1 MTLGAHVARL
11 AAAILVGCLTS
22 LLALAPAWSQE
33 AIDTPR
39 VTAQGVFAF
48 DPATGEVILEE
59 DADTRMPIGSITK
72 VMTALVVMDHAGL
85 DQTITITGDDMVGP
99 GYSAMVLTPGDTLTV
114 EQLLTGL
121 LVVSGGDAA
130 RALARHVGGE
140 LAGTDDPGKAVDAFV
155 EAMNEKAADLD
166 LDDTRFANPDGEDSD
181 DAWST
186 AHDVALMFAALHE
199 NPTLTA
205 MAGEVSY
212 EFSSVGPES
221 TPYAGPSTN
230 QLAGVDGVTSAK
242 TGSTVVGCGCIVFA
256 RNGASGSTEIIAIL
270 GSNLEYDENWIA
282 TVDERWTDAQVVI
295 EAIDSQWTPG
305 QNLPATEPASAP
317 EPTSAPG
324 RDMPAETPPAVTLD
338 DGDDRGVGPSTAPV
352 LAATVAAGV
361 IGLAGVLAWSRV
373 RSHRKPGSSQSG
385 YDTWP

>member
-33 AIDTPR
+33 SIDVPR

-72 VMTALVVMDHAGL
+72 VMTALVVMDHADL
-85 DQTITITGDDMVGP
+85 DQMVTIIEDDMVGP

-130 RALARHVGGE
+130 RALARHVGSD
-140 LAGTDDPGKAVDAFV
+140 LAGTGDPGDAIDAFV
-155 EAMNEKAADLD
+155 DAMNQKASDLD
-166 LDDTRFANPDGEDSD
+166 LDDTQFANPDGEDSD

-186 AHDVALMFAALHE
+186 AHDVALMFAALQG
-199 NPTLTA
+199 NPTLSA
-205 MAGEVSY
+205 MASEVSY
-212 EFSSVGPES
+212 EFTSVGPEA
-221 TPYAGPSTN
+221 TPYVGQSTN

-242 TGSTVVGCGCIVFA
+242 TGSTVEAGGCIVFA
-256 RNGASGSTEIIAIL
+256 RNGASGSAEIIAIL
-270 GSNLEYDENWIA
+270 GSNLEYDENWVA

-295 EAIDSQWTPG
+295 EAIDSHWTPG
-305 QNLPATEPASAP
+305 QNLPIP
-317 EPTSAPG
+317 EPTSAPV
-324 RDMPAETPPAVTLD
+324 RDFPAENPPAVTLETD
-338 DGDDRGVGPSTAPV
+338 ENDGDGPSTAPI

-361 IGLAGVLAWSRV
+361 IGLAGLLAWSRV
-373 RSHRKPGSSQSG
+373 GPHRKPGPLHSG
-385 YDTWP
+385 YDTWT